1 MADTPTPGPLPPP
14 GVSRRRWLALA
25 GATAL
30 TAACGKRGSVA
41 VVPTPPPAGATVQRV
56 VVATSRTPLEAPAF
70 FSDQRAFTTGFAR
83 FAVSIPPDRAPGT
96 IRYPRGTPDP
106 RRDFVVTEAE
116 RLDGPD
122 GFVRAVDAEAR
133 THSPRAQTGVVFVH
147 GFNTNFAEA
156 LMKDVQLRHDLQSP
170 GVGVMF
176 TWPSEAKL
184 MAYVADRE
192 NALFSRDALAETLG
206 LMRRTS
212 LRGYNLVAHSM
223 GTFLAM
229 ETLRMLALTGERA
242 ALSRIDAVILISAD
256 LEIDLFRRQA
266 PPVLAAGVPIYL
278 LVSDDDRALRL
289 SAFIR
294 GEKRRVGS
302 VRSAAELGGLDV
314 SVLDLSAIGSD
325 DAARHL
331 KVGSSPEVIALVQ
344 RIRNSGVSIFDDGQ
358 KTGLLD
364 GGAAILQGTTGAI
377 LQPF

>member
-1 MADTPTPGPLPPP
+1 MDA
-14 GVSRRRWLALA
+14 
-25 GATAL
+25 AT
-30 TAACGKRGSVA
+30 
-41 VVPTPPPAGATVQRV
+41 
-56 VVATSRTPLEAPAF
+56 
-70 FSDQRAFTTGFAR
+70 
-83 FAVSIPPDRAPGT
+83 
-96 IRYPRGTPDP
+96 
-106 RRDFVVTEAE
+106 
-116 RLDGPD
+116 LDGPN
-122 GFVRAVDAEAR
+122 GFVRAVGAEAR
-133 THSPRAQTGVVFVH
+133 AQSPRARTGVVFVH

-192 NALFSRDALAETLG
+192 NALFSRDALADTLG

-229 ETLRMLALTGERA
+229 ETLRTLALTGDRA
-242 ALSRIDAVILISAD
+242 TLSRINAVILISAD

-266 PPVLAAGVPIYL
+266 PPVLAAGIPIYL

-314 SVLDLSAIGSD
+314 SVVDLSAIGSD

-344 RIRNSGVSIFDDGQ
+344 QIRNSGVSIFDDGQ

-364 GGAAILQGTTGAI
+364 GSAAILQGATGAI
-377 LQPF
+377 LRPF